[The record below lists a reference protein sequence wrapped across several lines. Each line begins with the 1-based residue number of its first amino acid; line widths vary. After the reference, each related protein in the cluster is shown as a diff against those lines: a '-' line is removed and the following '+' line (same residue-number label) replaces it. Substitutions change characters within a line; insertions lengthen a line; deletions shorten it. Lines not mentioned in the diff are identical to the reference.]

1 VIDKNRNQLR
11 KTLFSSKDAGEKIRV
26 FKAYTDR
33 EEASMVVDDLY
44 GLLRGRQVAYRDT
57 AILYRT
63 NAQSRVLEES
73 LRQRNIPYKIY
84 GGQSFYQR
92 KEIKDVLAYI
102 RLAVNHK
109 DDEALRRIINYPTR
123 GIGDV
128 TIDKVAATAAKHGV
142 SMWEVISTLTPEQMG
157 LRGAAGGK
165 IAEFREMIAELS
177 ASVPVTP
184 AYEMGLKI
192 ATRSG
197 IIGIHRMQSG
207 PEAMSVLENIE
218 ELLNS
223 IAAFAEQQQSERPD
237 EPATI
242 VEWLQNVALLTD
254 MDNDKPEDRNRV
266 SLMTIHS
273 AKGLEF
279 DYVYIVGLEE
289 TLFPSQLTTDS
300 PEALEEERRLFY
312 VALTRA
318 RKEAILTFASS
329 RFRWGNVTYNRPSRF
344 IAEIDERFLDRQY
357 DTGSDNFAPQ
367 PESPGHFGSFGA
379 REPKSHYPPRPT
391 RGGDPAPK
399 KPEGVVRNFTIP
411 HPAMRSMGTRPK
423 EDSPVQSAPSAPA
436 SNAAL
441 AIGARVAHDKFGAG
455 TVTDYE
461 QTANG
466 PKATVDFDAAG
477 AKTLLLKYARLRIIE
492 N

>member
-1 VIDKNRNQLR
+1 
-11 KTLFSSKDAGEKIRV
+11 
-26 FKAYTDR
+26 
-33 EEASMVVDDLY
+33 
-44 GLLRGRQVAYRDT
+44 
-57 AILYRT
+57 
-63 NAQSRVLEES
+63 
-73 LRQRNIPYKIY
+73 
-84 GGQSFYQR
+84 
-92 KEIKDVLAYI
+92 
-102 RLAVNHK
+102 
-109 DDEALRRIINYPTR
+109 
-123 GIGDV
+123 
-128 TIDKVAATAAKHGV
+128 
-142 SMWEVISTLTPEQMG
+142 MWQVISTLTPEQME
-157 LRGAAGGK
+157 LRGAAGKK
-165 IAEFREMIAELS
+165 IAEFREMIAGLS
-177 ASVPVTP
+177 AAVPVTP

-197 IIGIHRMQSG
+197 IIGSYRMQSG

-223 IAAFAEQQQSERPD
+223 IAAFAEQQSSERPD

-329 RFRWGNVTYNRPSRF
+329 RFRWGNVTCNRPSRF

-357 DTGSDNFAPQ
+357 DEGSDGFAR
-367 PESPGHFGSFGA
+367 PEPPGRFGSSGA
-379 REPKSHYPPRPT
+379 RESRWESKSDDPPRPG
-391 RGGDPAPK
+391 RGDDRAPK
-399 KPEGVVRNFTIP
+399 QPEGIVRNFTIP
-411 HPAMRSMGTRPK
+411 RPAMRPVGTRPK
-423 EDSPVQSAPSAPA
+423 EDDPVRSAPSAAPA
-436 SNAAL
+436 PGGAL
-441 AIGARVAHDKFGAG
+441 AIGARVEHDKFGAG

-477 AKTLLLKYARLRIIE
+477 SKTLLLKYARLRRVE
-492 N
+492 S